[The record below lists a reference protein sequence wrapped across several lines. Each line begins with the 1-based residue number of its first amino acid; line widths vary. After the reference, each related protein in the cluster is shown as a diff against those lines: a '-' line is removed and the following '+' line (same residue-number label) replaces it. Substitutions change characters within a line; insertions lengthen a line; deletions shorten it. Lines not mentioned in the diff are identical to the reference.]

1 MRFWVGVSAAF
12 GAGTLIG
19 TGLGILLVEDKLK
32 KEYKEAT
39 ASHWRAVQ
47 AAKIDAE
54 TPSLE
59 EQDLIYIHGQDEPL
73 TQLDGGSIEEV
84 KTDDLPVVNQTLT
97 KPPQTDNP
105 YHVAVEQTLDNNIY
119 ASYAELSSDDY
130 YDEDDGRAKEQV
142 TMLFSDGEPLFF
154 MNGAEL
160 EVSDAMDMVGST
172 IVDDMRKSV
181 GEGEPT
187 LYVRNNQ
194 TGVDYEVIF
203 DQP

>member
-59 EQDLIYIHGQDEPL
+59 EQDLIVVKPRGEGVSL
-73 TQLDGGSIEEV
+73 EGGEIETES
-84 KTDDLPVVNQTLT
+84 LPVVNEVVT
-97 KPPQTDNP
+97 KPQQTTNP

-119 ASYAELSSDDY
+119 ASYAELSEEDY
-130 YDEDDGRAKEQV
+130 YDEDGRAKEQI
-142 TMLFSDGEPLFF
+142 TMLYSDGEPMFF

-160 EVSDAMDMVGST
+160 DTSDAMDMVGST

-181 GEGEPT
+181 GEGNPI
-187 LYVRNNQ
+187 LYMRNNQ
-194 TGVDYEVIF
+194 TGTDYEVTF
-203 DQP
+203 EQP